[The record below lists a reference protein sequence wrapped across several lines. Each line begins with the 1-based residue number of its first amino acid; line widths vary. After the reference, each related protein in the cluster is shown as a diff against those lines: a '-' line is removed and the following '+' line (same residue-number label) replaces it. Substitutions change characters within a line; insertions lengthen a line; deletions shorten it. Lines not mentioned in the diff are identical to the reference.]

1 MGWEWCMA
9 FSIID
14 YWLLHIYG
22 PNIDGGPSQASF
34 SGLAHTSV
42 TTSLWLISDGD
53 DDEVFMEHC
62 YVAWCQCRPARHP
75 LQIGPRNYLPA
86 QAELSSDSV
95 SFFLSMHRLG
105 WARCWVNVDIASSYL
120 STLHTDM
127 IMLLNIAQVLLW
139 ILILNKQ
146 VLNLKWT
153 GRRLQWSAEKYSYS

>member
-1 MGWEWCMA
+1 MLIWVGACMGMLHGL
-9 FSIID
+9 FNHR
-14 YWLLHIYG
+14 LLFAARTLTEA
-22 PNIDGGPSQASF
+22 PASF

-42 TTSLWLISDGD
+42 TTSLWIVSDGD

-120 STLHTDM
+120 STLHLHTDM
-127 IMLLNIAQVLLW
+127 I
-139 ILILNKQ
+139 ILRKCFFES
-146 VLNLKWT
+146 
-153 GRRLQWSAEKYSYS
+153 GS

>member
-1 MGWEWCMA
+1 MHILNANFCLFQFGCMVYVLA
-9 FSIID
+9 ENGAWPFQSSTID
-14 YWLLHIYG
+14 YYIFTAQTLIEA
-22 PNIDGGPSQASF
+22 PASF

-42 TTSLWLISDGD
+42 TTSLWIVSDGD

-105 WARCWVNVDIASSYL
+105 K
-120 STLHTDM
+120 
-127 IMLLNIAQVLLW
+127 VL
-139 ILILNKQ
+139 
-146 VLNLKWT
+146 
-153 GRRLQWSAEKYSYS
+153 G